1 VPDSQSLSTGRS
13 VYPLGALIL
22 MTSPAV
28 SQATAWN
35 VRADTRMT
43 ADRWRGTLSEPVDR
57 VDVRPRLFLGGWDFE
72 GDGDKTQR
80 FSLVADL
87 ELATDFGPTDT
98 ARRVSQPRR
107 AMFELYQAE
116 LRWRE
121 RLSGHVTTDLKLGRQ
136 LLIDALTPGGWDALD
151 GATLRLGLPYIV
163 LEGTGGLAVRREW
176 NALGPDVFAP
186 DGAALPERPG
196 YIVGAA
202 AEVANIETV
211 HARVGWRRQFEAS
224 DRVQREDVGGAIT
237 LGPWANAS
245 LESGARFDLIYHWLG
260 EVYAQAGFGD
270 ADLWRLTAGWRYER
284 PTFGADSIWNAFS
297 VMPWQDLTL
306 RGHVNPGLWRLNAD
320 AGARRFDAGPADA
333 QAPGAEL
340 VGVVLPEDPAT
351 AGLNPHP
358 IAWDGGARV
367 TRWLDE
373 SGDLHVGAE
382 ARLGFGYG
390 GRRHYGDVFGQVPV
404 LGAGHFAPM
413 FLTARLGAVDFEDA
427 QRKSF
432 SGLSGWGVLGSRW
445 QVSES
450 ARFELVAEGHSS
462 RFTPFRS
469 RVFAQATLEDWL

>member
-1 VPDSQSLSTGRS
+1 
-13 VYPLGALIL
+13 
-22 MTSPAV
+22 
-28 SQATAWN
+28 
-35 VRADTRMT
+35 
-43 ADRWRGTLSEPVDR
+43 
-57 VDVRPRLFLGGWDFE
+57 
-72 GDGDKTQR
+72 
-80 FSLVADL
+80 
-87 ELATDFGPTDT
+87 
-98 ARRVSQPRR
+98 
-107 AMFELYQAE
+107 
-116 LRWRE
+116 
-121 RLSGHVTTDLKLGRQ
+121 
-136 LLIDALTPGGWDALD
+136 
-151 GATLRLGLPYIV
+151 
-163 LEGTGGLAVRREW
+163 
-176 NALGPDVFAP
+176 
-186 DGAALPERPG
+186 
-196 YIVGAA
+196 
-202 AEVANIETV
+202 
-211 HARVGWRRQFEAS
+211 VGWRRQFEAS

-373 SGDLHVGAE
+373 SGDLHMGAE

-413 FLTARLGAVDFEDA
+413 FLTAAQKQSVADLVHRHLINWARLS
-427 QRKSF
+427 QRAISAGRVELNLTPKHHYLAHLPEVCSMINPSFARNYSQESFVGMWCRIYAATKSGVWG
-432 SGLSGWGVLGSRW
+432 SGIQR
-445 QVSES
+445 
-450 ARFELVAEGHSS
+450 
-462 RFTPFRS
+462 
-469 RVFAQATLEDWL
+469 ATLGKYLLSLELDLQTMPSTNS

>member
-1 VPDSQSLSTGRS
+1 
-13 VYPLGALIL
+13 
-22 MTSPAV
+22 
-28 SQATAWN
+28 
-35 VRADTRMT
+35 
-43 ADRWRGTLSEPVDR
+43 
-57 VDVRPRLFLGGWDFE
+57 
-72 GDGDKTQR
+72 
-80 FSLVADL
+80 
-87 ELATDFGPTDT
+87 
-98 ARRVSQPRR
+98 
-107 AMFELYQAE
+107 MFELYQAE

-340 VGVVLPEDPAT
+340 VGVDALHVPDVSEPLASP
-351 AGLNPHP
+351 GVCKKHL
-358 IAWDGGARV
+358 IAITRHNERACLLK
-367 TRWLDE
+367 RWLVV
-373 SGDLHVGAE
+373 HVPKCSFHSCQGG
-382 ARLGFGYG
+382 GF
-390 GRRHYGDVFGQVPV
+390 
-404 LGAGHFAPM
+404 
-413 FLTARLGAVDFEDA
+413 
-427 QRKSF
+427 
-432 SGLSGWGVLGSRW
+432 LS
-445 QVSES
+445 
-450 ARFELVAEGHSS
+450 
-462 RFTPFRS
+462 
-469 RVFAQATLEDWL
+469 D